1 MGHCSAGATVKSNPL
16 SILYSLVTHCVR
28 AVIRLIEEGFAPCV
42 CLSVAVVKCS
52 DGSVVSRFDL
62 PKTSLLDFS
71 PRGTI
76 LVTWQ
81 VYSSEFPQSGGA
93 SPDVEGP
100 GG

>member
-1 MGHCSAGATVKSNPL
+1 M
-16 SILYSLVTHCVR
+16 
-28 AVIRLIEEGFAPCV
+28 RLIEEGFAPSV
-42 CLSVAVVKCS
+42 CLRVTVVKCS

-81 VYSSEFPQSGGA
+81 VYSSELTQSRGP
-93 SPDVEGP
+93 SPDVEWPEFLPLGRVHLQICTFSTHNL
-100 GG
+100 